1 LTASRTAPLAE
12 TEAIPVPVF
21 PLRPNRLP
29 PMLQCV
35 SALRDNVISIWPD
48 DAYARPVTH
57 LHIGRSHMLTA
68 NTPALA
74 KHVLLD
80 NAANY
85 HKSPIARRLLEPALG
100 QGLLISDGAQW
111 QHHRRLVAPV
121 FTQRRIAALV
131 PSMTEETLKN
141 TEQWRA
147 LNGAEFD
154 LTAALSGIT
163 LDIITRT
170 MFDAESRAD
179 TTTIAADTD
188 AYQNSL
194 RPSLLDFLGLPDWV
208 PRPGARRARRLGER
222 LTDTIH
228 RLIARRMA
236 RGATRDDLLSLL
248 LEAVDREEVST
259 REIRDEIATII
270 TAGHETT
277 AAALGWALY
286 LLDLH
291 PGIEQR
297 LADEAR
303 RVPEDRL
310 PTAED
315 VERLK
320 FTRMVAEEALRLYPP
335 AHTLTRIALGPDRLG
350 DVSVPKGAVV
360 LISPWLLHRNPTLWR
375 DPDRFYPDRFDPE
388 RSGPRHDRYSY
399 LPFGAGPRV
408 CVGASFAMQEIIVVL
423 ATILRHW
430 RVRMVPGHPVE
441 PLALITLRP
450 RFGLQASVE
459 PRAR

>member
-1 LTASRTAPLAE
+1 
-12 TEAIPVPVF
+12 V
-21 PLRPNRLP
+21 
-29 PMLQCV
+29 
-35 SALRDNVISIWPD
+35 
-48 DAYARPVTH
+48 
-57 LHIGRSHMLTA
+57 
-68 NTPALA
+68 
-74 KHVLLD
+74 
-80 NAANY
+80 
-85 HKSPIARRLLEPALG
+85 IARR
-100 QGLLISDGAQW
+100 
-111 QHHRRLVAPV
+111 
-121 FTQRRIAALV
+121 
-131 PSMTEETLKN
+131 
-141 TEQWRA
+141 RA
-147 LNGAEFD
+147 G
-154 LTAALSGIT
+154 
-163 LDIITRT
+163 
-170 MFDAESRAD
+170 
-179 TTTIAADTD
+179 
-188 AYQNSL
+188 
-194 RPSLLDFLGLPDWV
+194 
-208 PRPGARRARRLGER
+208 
-222 LTDTIH
+222 
-228 RLIARRMA
+228 
-236 RGATRDDLLSLL
+236 GATRDDLLSLL
-248 LEAVDREEVST
+248 LEAVNREAVSE
-259 REIRDEIATII
+259 REIRDEIATMI

-303 RVPEDRL
+303 RVLEDRL

-388 RSGPRHDRYSY
+388 TSGPRHDRYGY

-450 RFGLQASVE
+450 RFGLQANVE
-459 PRAR
+459 LRAR